1 MARSGNLFE
10 LSLTHLIQDNK
21 WALPTSVAGKM
32 PALQKA
38 DQDDRRCT
46 WIHQVYGCDGAAMG

>member
-10 LSLTHLIQDNK
+10 LSLTHLIQHK

-38 DQDDRRCT
+38 DRDDRRCT
-46 WIHQVYGCDGAAMG
+46 GIHQVCGCDGAAMG

>member
-10 LSLTHLIQDNK
+10 LSLAHFIQDD
-21 WALPTSVAGKM
+21 WALPTSAAGKM

-38 DQDDRRCT
+38 YRDHRRRT
-46 WIHQVYGCDGAAMG
+46 GDHQVCGFDGAAMG